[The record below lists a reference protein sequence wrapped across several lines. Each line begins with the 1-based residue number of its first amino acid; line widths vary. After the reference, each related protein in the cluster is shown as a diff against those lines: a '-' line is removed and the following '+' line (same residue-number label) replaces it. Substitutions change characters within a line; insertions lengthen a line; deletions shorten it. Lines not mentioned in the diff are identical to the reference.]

1 MENLVWILGQKGVYI
16 RNPVALPHWKQVG
29 GGEIGLAKKEK
40 ERSQRKSY
48 QKGDTSLSQS
58 CEIGKRVVTVFN
70 IEKVPCGFHSVI
82 AVLIHGRPLF
92 ENWMQQKIV
101 SSKLLVLFSVT
112 NRNVFWFWFWLH
124 QGCASNLWGG
134 AFILFFVPT
143 AGVILGQGLIGRG
156 ACSSK

>member
-1 MENLVWILGQKGVYI
+1 MDIGAEGGLRQEPCGTATLKASW
-16 RNPVALPHWKQVG
+16 

-40 ERSQRKSY
+40 EISQRKSY

-70 IEKVPCGFHSVI
+70 IAKVPCGFHSLI

-101 SSKLLVLFSVT
+101 SSKLPVLFSVT
-112 NRNVFWFWFWLH
+112 NRNVF
-124 QGCASNLWGG
+124 
-134 AFILFFVPT
+134 
-143 AGVILGQGLIGRG
+143 
-156 ACSSK
+156 

>member
-1 MENLVWILGQKGVYI
+1 MDIGAEGGLHQEPCGTATLKASCGG
-16 RNPVALPHWKQVG
+16 G

-70 IEKVPCGFHSVI
+70 IAKVPCGFHSLI

-92 ENWMQQKIV
+92 ENWMQQKLV
-101 SSKLLVLFSVT
+101 SSKLPVLFSVT
-112 NRNVFWFWFWLH
+112 NRNVF
-124 QGCASNLWGG
+124 
-134 AFILFFVPT
+134 
-143 AGVILGQGLIGRG
+143 
-156 ACSSK
+156 

>member
-1 MENLVWILGQKGVYI
+1 MDIGAEGGLHQEPCGTATLKASWGG
-16 RNPVALPHWKQVG
+16 G
-29 GGEIGLAKKEK
+29 GGEIGVVKKEK

-70 IEKVPCGFHSVI
+70 IEKVPCGFHSLI

-101 SSKLLVLFSVT
+101 SSKLPVLFSVT
-112 NRNVFWFWFWLH
+112 NRNVF
-124 QGCASNLWGG
+124 
-134 AFILFFVPT
+134 
-143 AGVILGQGLIGRG
+143 
-156 ACSSK
+156 

>member
-1 MENLVWILGQKGVYI
+1 M
-16 RNPVALPHWKQVG
+16 WKIWCG
-29 GGEIGLAKKEK
+29 YWGRRRSTSGTLWHCHIESKLGGEIGLAKKEK

-70 IEKVPCGFHSVI
+70 IEKVPCGFHSLI

-101 SSKLLVLFSVT
+101 SSKLPVLFSVT
-112 NRNVFWFWFWLH
+112 NRNVF
-124 QGCASNLWGG
+124 
-134 AFILFFVPT
+134 
-143 AGVILGQGLIGRG
+143 
-156 ACSSK
+156 

>member
-1 MENLVWILGQKGVYI
+1 M
-16 RNPVALPHWKQVG
+16 WKIWCGYWGRRGFTSGTLWHCHIESKLRG

-70 IEKVPCGFHSVI
+70 IEKVPCGFHSLI

-101 SSKLLVLFSVT
+101 SSKLPVLFSVT
-112 NRNVFWFWFWLH
+112 NRNVF
-124 QGCASNLWGG
+124 
-134 AFILFFVPT
+134 
-143 AGVILGQGLIGRG
+143 
-156 ACSSK
+156 

>member
-1 MENLVWILGQKGVYI
+1 M
-16 RNPVALPHWKQVG
+16 WKIWCGYWGRRGLRQEPCGTATLKASCGEGG

-70 IEKVPCGFHSVI
+70 IEKVPCGFHSLI

-101 SSKLLVLFSVT
+101 SSKLPVLFSVT
-112 NRNVFWFWFWLH
+112 NRNVF
-124 QGCASNLWGG
+124 
-134 AFILFFVPT
+134 
-143 AGVILGQGLIGRG
+143 
-156 ACSSK
+156 

>member
-1 MENLVWILGQKGVYI
+1 MDIGAEGGLHQEPCGTATLKASW
-16 RNPVALPHWKQVG
+16 G
-29 GGEIGLAKKEK
+29 GGDRVSEKEK

-70 IEKVPCGFHSVI
+70 IEKVPCGFHSLI

-112 NRNVFWFWFWLH
+112 NRNVF
-124 QGCASNLWGG
+124 
-134 AFILFFVPT
+134 
-143 AGVILGQGLIGRG
+143 
-156 ACSSK
+156 